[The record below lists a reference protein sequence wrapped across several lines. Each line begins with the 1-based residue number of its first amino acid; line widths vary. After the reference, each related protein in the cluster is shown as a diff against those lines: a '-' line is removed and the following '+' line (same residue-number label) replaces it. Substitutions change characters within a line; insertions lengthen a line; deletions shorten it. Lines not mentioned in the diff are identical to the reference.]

1 MRAVISFNNSMNNTP
16 YNSEDLQIA
25 LDADQ
30 YNKVKGVVPDS
41 YLKRED
47 ITIEDAEYITFEK
60 E

>member
-1 MRAVISFNNSMNNTP
+1 MNNTP
-16 YNSEDLQIA
+16 YNAEDLQIA

-30 YNKVKGVVPDS
+30 YNKVKGAVPDS